1 MSNDI
6 IRARIEPELKSEAV
20 KVLHSMGL
28 TPSAAIR
35 MFLQQVVSERALP
48 FQVKAPNAET
58 LAALR
63 DVAENRNLTR
73 HTSLESLWA
82 DLDKADE

>member
-58 LAALR
+58 AAALR

-82 DLDKADE
+82 DLDKDDE

>member
-1 MSNDI
+1 MSNDVV
-6 IRARIEPELKSEAV
+6 RARIEPELKSEAV

-48 FQVKAPNAET
+48 FQVKAPNAES

-82 DLDKADE
+82 DLDKDGE

>member
-58 LAALR
+58 AAALR